1 MKCPRGTRPA
11 LIYTQGDTSLSIWT
25 WIWVFLNQV
34 KNEKMKKRN
43 KVQWIWFV
51 FLSLNFI
58 FLSAIAWE
66 IQVGNR
72 LCLMVYA
79 ILVMESKMGQFS
91 YTVFVYHKSPADCKL
106 SSVYMLHQEWVDKLS
121 FMPYLSALNF
131 SNSPVWKIKFDELDF
146 LSFLN
151 FIFTACAKIQ
161 FKLDQKSSSSNL
173 IFQTKNFKFL
183 YRWIGVITITEF
195 KA

>member
-34 KNEKMKKRN
+34 KNSKMKKRN

-72 LCLMVYA
+72 LCLMVCICYFGNGVQNGA
-79 ILVMESKMGQFS
+79 I
-91 YTVFVYHKSPADCKL
+91 
-106 SSVYMLHQEWVDKLS
+106 
-121 FMPYLSALNF
+121 
-131 SNSPVWKIKFDELDF
+131 
-146 LSFLN
+146 
-151 FIFTACAKIQ
+151 FIYCIR
-161 FKLDQKSSSSNL
+161 
-173 IFQTKNFKFL
+173 IP
-183 YRWIGVITITEF
+183 
-195 KA
+195 

>member
-72 LCLMVYA
+72 LCLMVC
-79 ILVMESKMGQFS
+79 ILGV
-91 YTVFVYHKSPADCKL
+91 SPSLVSRYWEDYRFW
-106 SSVYMLHQEWVDKLS
+106 STWG
-121 FMPYLSALNF
+121 PY
-131 SNSPVWKIKFDELDF
+131 I
-146 LSFLN
+146 
-151 FIFTACAKIQ
+151 
-161 FKLDQKSSSSNL
+161 
-173 IFQTKNFKFL
+173 
-183 YRWIGVITITEF
+183 
-195 KA
+195 